1 MPRDPLDVS
10 DIEGTSART
19 PRKLSK
25 PRDPLFT
32 GDIEGS
38 SAKQP
43 RERRKC
49 YNTLDYSDVQEEY
62 KKNPSIS
69 VTRTIRH
76 KGELVM
82 DREPDEV
89 HEYKDIAKNEMRIV
103 RAIGPS
109 AATVLREVK
118 HIKASA
124 RKFSNPTTAKKHK
137 AKCHTERQ
145 IPNSGSRLPK
155 KDINSL

>member
-1 MPRDPLDVS
+1 MPRDPLDIS

-25 PRDPLFT
+25 PRNPLFT

-38 SAKQP
+38 SVKQP

-49 YNTLDYSDVQEEY
+49 YNTLDYSDVHKEY

-69 VTRTIRH
+69 VTRTITH

-89 HEYKDIAKNEMRIV
+89 HGYKDVARNEMRII
-103 RAIGPS
+103 RAIGSS

-118 HIKASA
+118 HIKGSA
-124 RKFSNPTTAKKHK
+124 RKSSNPATVKKHK
-137 AKCHTERQ
+137 AKWHTERQ
-145 IPNSGSRLPK
+145 TPSSGSRLSR
-155 KDINSL
+155 KDISSL